1 MPTGLWSRTLRK
13 RGQREG
19 GYPLNNQTS
28 LRLVAVPPAPAT
40 RAAESPA
47 PSLPHFLRSL
57 FALLEANR
65 VRYCV
70 LHGYGRLPFALS
82 GDLDLAVH
90 PDDLNRVPGVLHDL
104 TGDRYLAL
112 QCFEY
117 AVGGHYFVFGWFDGS
132 QLQTIAVD
140 FITEHRR
147 GGLILASGAELVTG
161 RQRRDDFWV
170 PAPETEFSY
179 LLAKRSCKGLCS
191 QKHAVRLHRL
201 AGGLGLEV
209 AERIAARLFGE
220 RGGKQI
226 ADACSKGE
234 LAELLPAMRKRLW
247 LAAVAK
253 DWSNPIRYAAAEAL
267 RVIHRW
273 RRPSGLF
280 VAILGPDG
288 AGKSTLATGLVAATR
303 GAFRRYRLFHLRPML
318 LGRRKFGGPVTD
330 PHGRPPR
337 SSLVSTLKLLAY
349 VLDYAL
355 GYWMVI
361 RPLVAR
367 SGLVVFDRYYQDLL
381 ADPRRFRFSGPAWMV
396 RMLGRLVPSPDLVL
410 LLDAPPAVT
419 LSRKREVEP
428 AEARRQR
435 QAYLS
440 LAAGIPAANAI
451 AAAGAAP
458 QVRDQSTRIVTRHL
472 AERFRKQHGRWI
484 AKQRNSSAAGAAPAV
499 PRPVVSRPVVSRNE
513 ALRRTLTILTAARPA
528 PRSPRPAPDTASR
541 PRQPQGRAFAVVPSS
556 RNPRWLLPIDSPRS
570 AAAGLDFCAVY
581 SPRARLLKNALRL
594 FLRSPCSNLLLNQI
608 EVSHESLA
616 ALEDLIEKALGV
628 KTPTFAMS
636 IPAPGRKCKATIQ
649 IMSRDGEILGF
660 LKVPLT
666 DGAAERTRHEA
677 FTLRRLACFPE
688 LQSSVPE
695 VLFAGDWNG
704 AYVLLQSPLP
714 GRPAGS
720 RFSIRHHEFLR
731 KLQAANRAVRSGEDL
746 VAMTGK
752 RWRKLARD
760 ADGDWVDA
768 GERALEYAGCR
779 LASTAVACGI
789 SHGDFAPWNL
799 RLQGNSLRAFDWEN
813 ANWNAPAHWDWFHFQ
828 VQVRANLGPG
838 FQTPLLRCFPESLQP
853 LFTLY
858 LLNSLCDGYD
868 EGMAEKGLRYR
879 QRLLSGLVESEAVR
893 ALTVSASP

>member
-1 MPTGLWSRTLRK
+1 MPIGHWSRTLRK

-28 LRLVAVPPAPAT
+28 LQLVAVPPTTAT

-57 FALLEANR
+57 FGLLEANR

-82 GDLDLAVH
+82 RDLDLAVH
-90 PDDLNRVPGVLHDL
+90 PDDLNCVPGVLHDL

-117 AVGGHYFVFGWFDGS
+117 AAGGHYFVFGWFDGP

-140 FITEHRR
+140 FITEHPR
-147 GGLILASGAELVTG
+147 GGLILASSAELVTG

-179 LLAKRSCKGLCS
+179 LLAKRSCKGFCS
-191 QKHAVRLHRL
+191 EKHAVRLRRL

-209 AERIAARLFGE
+209 AERIAGRLFGE
-220 RGGKQI
+220 RAGKQI

-253 DWSNPIRYAAAEAL
+253 DWSNPIRCAAAEAL
-267 RVIHRW
+267 RVIRRW

-288 AGKSTLATGLVAATR
+288 AGKSTLATGLVAATQ
-303 GAFRRYRLFHLRPML
+303 GVFRRYRLFHLRPML
-318 LGRRKFGGPVTD
+318 LGKRKAAGPATD

-355 GYWMVI
+355 GYWIVI

-435 QAYLS
+435 HAYLS
-440 LAAGIPAANAI
+440 LAAGIPAANAV
-451 AAAGAAP
+451 AATPAAS
-458 QVRDQSTRIVTRHL
+458 QVRDQSTRIVARHL
-472 AERFRKQHGRWI
+472 ANRFRKQYGGWI
-484 AKQRNSSAAGAAPAV
+484 AKRRNSSAAGAAPAV
-499 PRPVVSRPVVSRNE
+499 PRPVISRPVVSRPVVSRNE

-528 PRSPRPAPDTASR
+528 HRSRRPAPDTASR
-541 PRQPQGRAFAVVPSS
+541 PQQPQGRVFAVVPSS
-556 RNPRWLLPIDSPRS
+556 RNPRWLLPFDSARS

-594 FLRSPCSNLLLNQI
+594 FLRSRCSNVLLNRI
-608 EVSHESLA
+608 EVLHESLA
-616 ALEDLIEKALGV
+616 TLEDLVAKTLGV
-628 KTPTFAMS
+628 MTPTFAVS

-704 AYVLLQSPLP
+704 TYVLLQSPVP
-714 GRPAGS
+714 GRLAGS
-720 RFSIRHHEFLR
+720 RFSFRHREFLT
-731 KLQAANRAVRSGEDL
+731 KLHAAGRAVRSGEDL
-746 VAMTGK
+746 AAMTGK

-760 ADGDWVDA
+760 ADGHWVEA
-768 GERALEYAGCR
+768 GERALEYAGGR
-779 LASTAVACGI
+779 LASAVVSCGI

-799 RLQGNSLRAFDWEN
+799 RLQGNSLRVFDWEN

-828 VQVRANLGPG
+828 VQVRANLGRG
-838 FQTPLLRCFPESLQP
+838 FQTPLLRCFPESLRP

-879 QRLLSGLVESEAVR
+879 QRLLKTLVPAEPR
-893 ALTVSASP
+893 P

>member
-1 MPTGLWSRTLRK
+1 M
-13 RGQREG
+13 
-19 GYPLNNQTS
+19 NNQTS
-28 LRLVAVPPAPAT
+28 LQLVAVSPTTAT

-57 FALLEANR
+57 FGLLEANR

-117 AVGGHYFVFGWFDGS
+117 AVGGHYFVFGWFDGPE
-132 QLQTIAVD
+132 LQTIAVD

-147 GGLILASGAELVTG
+147 GGLILTPGAELVTG
-161 RQRRDDFWV
+161 RQRRDDFWI
-170 PAPETEFSY
+170 PAPETEFTY
-179 LLAKRSCKGLCS
+179 LLAKRSCKGLYS
-191 QKHAVRLHRL
+191 ENHADRLRRL
-201 AGGLGLEV
+201 AVILGRDV
-209 AERIAARLFGE
+209 SERIAARLFGE
-220 RGGKQI
+220 RAGKQI

-253 DWSNPIRYAAAEAL
+253 DWSNPIRCAAAEAL
-267 RVIHRW
+267 RVIRRW

-303 GAFRRYRLFHLRPML
+303 GGFRRYRLFHLRPML
-318 LGRRKFGGPVTD
+318 LGRRKSAGPVTD

-396 RMLGRLVPSPDLVL
+396 RMLGWLVPSPDLVL

-428 AEARRQR
+428 GEARRQR
-435 QAYLS
+435 HAYLS

-451 AAAGAAP
+451 AAAPAVS

-472 AERFRKQHGRWI
+472 DKRFRKQYGWWI
-484 AKQRNSSAAGAAPAV
+484 AKQRNSSAAGAAPVV
-499 PRPVVSRPVVSRNE
+499 PRPVISRPVVSRPVVSRNE
-513 ALRRTLTILTAARPA
+513 ALRRTLTILTAAGPA

-541 PRQPQGRAFAVVPSS
+541 RRQPQSRAFAVVPSS

-570 AAAGLDFCAVY
+570 VAAGLDFCAVY
-581 SPRARLLKNALRL
+581 SPRARLLKNILRPF
-594 FLRSPCSNLLLNQI
+594 FLARCSNLLLNRI
-608 EVSHESLA
+608 EVSLESLA

-628 KTPTFAMS
+628 MTPTFAVS
-636 IPAPGRKCKATIQ
+636 IPVPGRKCKATIQ
-649 IMSRDGEILGF
+649 IMSCDGEILGF

-695 VLFAGDWNG
+695 VLFAGDCNG
-704 AYVLLQSPLP
+704 TYVLLQSPLP
-714 GRPAGS
+714 GRLAGS
-720 RFSIRHHEFLR
+720 RFSFRHREFLT
-731 KLQAANRAVRSGEDL
+731 KLHAAGRAVRSGEEL
-746 VAMTGK
+746 AAMTGE

-760 ADGDWVDA
+760 ADGDWVEA
-768 GERALEYAGCR
+768 GERALEYAGGR
-779 LASTAVACGI
+779 LASAVVSCGI

-799 RLQGNSLRAFDWEN
+799 RLQGNSLRVFDWEN

-828 VQVRANLGPG
+828 VQVRANLGRG

-858 LLNSLCDGYD
+858 LLNSLCDGHD

-879 QRLLSGLVESEAVR
+879 QRLLKTLVPAEPR
-893 ALTVSASP
+893 P